1 MRNVL
6 KIHLLS
12 PFLLLGFVETLVLL
26 TAVYV
31 GFYVGH
37 MDVSG
42 WPDTLVDRLPEAG
55 VFVGVMLI
63 TKFAVGLYH
72 WEYITQFLQIFIRIA
87 ATFIIGFI
95 ILSMIFYVFPVVE
108 IWRASMAITMPL
120 AFAGLVTTR
129 WGFYQIPEL
138 SYLKRR
144 VLVIGVG
151 EQAARIQ
158 QLEDQGKA
166 YRFVAV
172 AFIDVTG
179 EEPKVDPSLITGNVN
194 SLADFV
200 AKKGVDEIV
209 VAVQDRRGRL
219 PLRSLMDCRLA
230 GTPVS
235 DYQTFC
241 ERETGRIDLD
251 ALRPD
256 WFVFSDG
263 FPGGKLQQS
272 LKRGLDLGVSAVT
285 LFLLLPLLLATAF
298 AIWIE
303 TGRPIFYRQQR
314 VGFRGKPYELMKFR
328 SMRVD
333 AEKDGVPKWAQR
345 NDDRITTVGAFIRK
359 TRIDEIPQL
368 FNVLRGDMSFVG
380 PRPERPFFVDQLT
393 QIIPY
398 YEIRHRVK
406 PGITGWAQVNYPYG
420 ASVEDAWHKLQYDL
434 YYIKSYSVFRDLII
448 ILQTI
453 RVIIFPQGAR

>member
-1 MRNVL
+1 MRKAL

-12 PFLLLGFVETLVLL
+12 PFLLLAAVEVLVLL
-26 TAVYV
+26 AAVYI
-31 GFYVGH
+31 GMASTY
-37 MDVSG
+37 MDAQG
-42 WPDTLVDRLPEAG
+42 WPASVIDLAPQAI
-55 VFVGVMLI
+55 VFVAVLMV

-72 WEYITQFLQIFIRIA
+72 WEYVSQFLQTFIRLA
-87 ATFIIGFI
+87 ATFVIGFI
-95 ILSMIFYVFPVVE
+95 VLSVVFYVFPVVE
-108 IWRASMAITMPL
+108 VWRGAMAISMPL
-120 AFAGLVTTR
+120 AFFGLLTTR
-129 WGFYQIPEL
+129 WGFSRLPEAQ
-138 SYLKRR
+138 YLKRR

-151 EQAARIQ
+151 EQAAKIHD
-158 QLEDQGKA
+158 LEASGKA
-166 YRFVAV
+166 YRFNAV
-172 AFIDVTG
+172 AFIDVSG
-179 EEPKVDPSLITGNVN
+179 EEPKVDPKMILSPVN

-200 AKKGVDEIV
+200 DEKGIDEIV
-209 VAVQDRRGRL
+209 VAMQDRRGRL

-272 LKRGLDLGVSAVT
+272 VKRGLDVCVSASA
-285 LFLLLPLLLATAF
+285 LFLLLPLLLATAL

-314 VGFRGKPYELMKFR
+314 VGFRGKPYMLTKFR

-333 AEKDGVPKWAQR
+333 AEKDVGPQWAQA
-345 NDDRITTVGAFIRK
+345 NDNRVTATGAFIRK

-398 YEIRHRVK
+398 YEVRHRVK

-420 ASVEDAWHKLQYDL
+420 ASIEDAWQKLQYDL
-434 YYIKSYSVFRDLII
+434 YYIKYYSVFRDIVI

-453 RVIIFPQGAR
+453 GVVVVPQGAR